1 MAMDIKTGRMVYLG
15 YGKYWRSDEIVGL
28 NPIEEGRG
36 PGRRTEVY
44 TGSRPSPMIA
54 SRSERAILQ
63 DMVTAPEEIFRME
76 EARSVIGDLL
86 DAMTELSPARAAQPR
101 GRGRGQVPVRPVRL
115 IPRTILSRPRGAAD
129 PGSAASEA
137 ADRGRPRDTVVRAQG
152 SSGTIVILP
161 RFKDGGRPS

>member
-44 TGSRPSPMIA
+44 TGSRPAPMIA
-54 SRSERAILQ
+54 SRSERRILQ

-86 DAMTELSPARAAQPR
+86 DALTELSPLLRRVLSNEGGFEVEKWEERLRA
-101 GRGRGQVPVRPVRL
+101 L
-115 IPRTILSRPRGAAD
+115 LD
-129 PGSAASEA
+129 PEEEEEGKPQSDMFA
-137 ADRGRPRDTVVRAQG
+137 
-152 SSGTIVILP
+152 
-161 RFKDGGRPS
+161 

>member
-44 TGSRPSPMIA
+44 AASRPAAIVA
-54 SRSERAILQ
+54 SRSEHAILQ

-86 DAMTELSPARAAQPR
+86 DALTDLTPLLRRVLSNEGGFDVDKWEERLR
-101 GRGRGQVPVRPVRL
+101 LLLNPVAEEEGKSQSDL
-115 IPRTILSRPRGAAD
+115 FT
-129 PGSAASEA
+129 
-137 ADRGRPRDTVVRAQG
+137 
-152 SSGTIVILP
+152 
-161 RFKDGGRPS
+161 

>member
-1 MAMDIKTGRMVYLG
+1 MAMDVKTGRMVYLG

-44 TGSRPSPMIA
+44 TGSRPNPVVA
-54 SRSERAILQ
+54 SRTERAILQ

-86 DAMTELSPARAAQPR
+86 DALTDLSPLLRRVLSNEGGFEVEKWEERLKSLLQPEEEEEPKS
-101 GRGRGQVPVRPVRL
+101 QNDL
-115 IPRTILSRPRGAAD
+115 FA
-129 PGSAASEA
+129 
-137 ADRGRPRDTVVRAQG
+137 
-152 SSGTIVILP
+152 
-161 RFKDGGRPS
+161 

>member
-86 DAMTELSPARAAQPR
+86 DALTELSPLLRRVLSNEGGFEVEKWEERLRALLNPEEEEEGKSQSD
-101 GRGRGQVPVRPVRL
+101 L
-115 IPRTILSRPRGAAD
+115 FT
-129 PGSAASEA
+129 
-137 ADRGRPRDTVVRAQG
+137 
-152 SSGTIVILP
+152 
-161 RFKDGGRPS
+161 

>member
-1 MAMDIKTGRMVYLG
+1 MSMEIKPGRMVYLG

-44 TGSRPSPMIA
+44 ASARQQPMIA

-76 EARSVIGDLL
+76 EARSVISDLI
-86 DAMTELSPARAAQPR
+86 DAYAELSPLLRRVLANEGRFDVERWEERLKALLNPPEEEEGQKQPE
-101 GRGRGQVPVRPVRL
+101 L
-115 IPRTILSRPRGAAD
+115 FA
-129 PGSAASEA
+129 
-137 ADRGRPRDTVVRAQG
+137 
-152 SSGTIVILP
+152 
-161 RFKDGGRPS
+161 

>member
-44 TGSRPSPMIA
+44 AASRSAAIVA
-54 SRSERAILQ
+54 SRSEHAILQ

-86 DAMTELSPARAAQPR
+86 DALTDLTPLLRRVLSNEGGFDVDKWEERLR
-101 GRGRGQVPVRPVRL
+101 LLLNPVAEEEGKSQSDL
-115 IPRTILSRPRGAAD
+115 FT
-129 PGSAASEA
+129 
-137 ADRGRPRDTVVRAQG
+137 
-152 SSGTIVILP
+152 
-161 RFKDGGRPS
+161 

>member
-44 TGSRPSPMIA
+44 TGSRPNPMIA
-54 SRSERAILQ
+54 SRSERTILQ

-86 DAMTELSPARAAQPR
+86 DALTELSPLLRRVLSNEGGFEVEKWEERLRALLNPVEEEE
-101 GRGRGQVPVRPVRL
+101 GRSQ
-115 IPRTILSRPRGAAD
+115 SDMFA
-129 PGSAASEA
+129 
-137 ADRGRPRDTVVRAQG
+137 
-152 SSGTIVILP
+152 
-161 RFKDGGRPS
+161 

>member
-28 NPIEEGRG
+28 HPIEEGRG

-44 TGSRPSPMIA
+44 VASRPDALIA

-63 DMVTAPEEIFRME
+63 EMVTAPDEIFRME

-86 DAMTELSPARAAQPR
+86 DALQDLSPLLRRVLSNEGRFEVEKWEERLRALLSPPAEEEAKSQPE
-101 GRGRGQVPVRPVRL
+101 L
-115 IPRTILSRPRGAAD
+115 FT
-129 PGSAASEA
+129 
-137 ADRGRPRDTVVRAQG
+137 
-152 SSGTIVILP
+152 
-161 RFKDGGRPS
+161 